1 MSTSMLRP
9 MMVAKIH
16 RATITAADLH
26 YVGSITVDSDLLD
39 AAELLPGQQVD
50 VVDVTNGAR
59 LTTYAIAG
67 EAGSGVVCVN
77 GAAAHLIHPGDTV
90 IVIAYALLP
99 DAEARTYRPAVVHVD
114 GANRP
119 VDVSAEP
126 GKVPD
131 TTAGQAPNMIS
142 SGMEIAAYRKRQ
154 AAFLKTP

>member
-1 MSTSMLRP
+1 MTGMLRP
-9 MMVAKIH
+9 MMVGKIH
-16 RATITAADLH
+16 RATVTAADLD
-26 YVGSITVDSDLLD
+26 YVGSITLDEDLL
-39 AAELLPGQQVD
+39 AAAGLLTGPQVD

-119 VDVSAEP
+119 VDIGHDPGAAPEGLRTSALP
-126 GKVPD
+126 WP
-131 TTAGQAPNMIS
+131 
-142 SGMEIAAYRKRQ
+142 R
-154 AAFLKTP
+154 

>member
-1 MSTSMLRP
+1 MMRP

-39 AAELLPGQQVD
+39 AADLLPGQQVD

-59 LTTYAIAG
+59 LTTYVIPG
-67 EAGSGVVCVN
+67 EAGSGVLCIN
-77 GAAAHLIHPGDTV
+77 GAAAHHIHEGD
-90 IVIAYALLP
+90 IVILIAYGMLA
-99 DAEARTYRPAVVHVD
+99 DDEARTYTPKVVFVD
-114 GANRP
+114 DANSP
-119 VDVSAEP
+119 IDISGEP

-131 TTAGQAPNMIS
+131 TTAGQAPGMVP
-142 SGMEIAAYRKRQ
+142 SGVGIAEYRRRR